1 VAKLILLLALLAF
14 LYWGWRKLPPWRS
27 WSLGRLGLTTVVA
40 LVVLLAAAGR
50 LGWLLAAAGAAV
62 ALLVRLLPRLLPF
75 LLRFEPELRQLWRA
89 WRLKRS
95 GGVTRFVRL
104 GADGLD
110 GEILSGPFTG
120 RALAS
125 LSLNDVLAVYRE
137 CCQIDPDSALLLQA
151 YLDRRFGAA
160 WRRAYFGDQGKQRGS
175 APAGPGRMGREEAF
189 AVLGLK
195 PGASEKEIVA
205 AHRRL
210 MQKFHPDRG
219 GSDDLAARINRAKD
233 ILLGKK

>member
-1 VAKLILLLALLAF
+1 MAKLILLLALLAF

-27 WSLGRLGLTTVVA
+27 LKVGRLGLVTAVAVVI
-40 LVVLLAAAGR
+40 LLAAAGR
-50 LGWLLAAAGAAV
+50 LGWLLAAAGAGV

-75 LLRFEPELRQLWRA
+75 LLRFEPELRHLWRT

-95 GGVTRFVRL
+95 GVTRFVRL

-110 GEILSGPFTG
+110 GEILAGPFAG
-120 RALAS
+120 RTLAS
-125 LSLNDVLAVYRE
+125 LPLDQVLAVYRE
-137 CCQIDPDSALLLQA
+137 CCQLDPDSALLLQA

-160 WRRAYFGDQGKQRGS
+160 WRRAYFGEQGKQRGS

-195 PGASEKEIVA
+195 PGASDKEIVA